1 MAIKRG
7 TKVIVD
13 ADLLLNSP
21 RVDAVKYEYGNGRAR
36 EVPEE
41 AWRLESEIRGALA
54 YDPDGTPVLDMSR
67 AGGWLKRMLCH
78 ITLVGVPVES
88 SLGRGRRQRRPRKS
102 KWGRR

>member
-1 MAIKRG
+1 MVRRG
-7 TKVIVD
+7 TRVIVD

-21 RVDAVKYEYGNGRAR
+21 RADAVKYEYGNGRAR

-78 ITLVGVPVES
+78 ITLVGVPVHS
-88 SLGRGRRQRRPRKS
+88 SLGRGRRSRRRRG
-102 KWGRR
+102 GRHSRR